1 MISGIV
7 SHYKIISKIGSGGMG
22 DIYQAEDIKLKR
34 TVALKFLPPSF
45 SRDLDAKKRL
55 EHEAQAASSLDH
67 SNICTIHEINET
79 EDGQLFIA
87 MAFYAGETLKEK
99 IARGP
104 IEINEAISITRQICE
119 GLEKAH
125 KSGIIH
131 RDIKPANIFITDDG
145 IVKILDFGLA
155 KAKGHT
161 QLTKM
166 GTTVGTVA
174 YMSPEQAKGGE
185 VDKRTDIWSTGVVF
199 YEMITGELPFR
210 GDYEQAI
217 IYSIINTE
225 PDLSKTSDELEVI
238 LRKAFNKSSAERY
251 QSADEMK
258 SDLEA
263 LVNRTGSKGHSGS
276 LRLKRIG
283 LRTKVI
289 AAALIILVLASVS
302 YMIIDNTDNNSAGN
316 SIRKMIVVLPFE
328 NLGPP
333 EDEYFAKGMREEI
346 SNKLSSL
353 SSLGVISRN
362 SAEKYAKSTK
372 SAKEIGK
379 ELGVDYI
386 LEGTIRWAGDKK
398 NDNRVRIISQLVRTS
413 DDLNVW
419 SDSYDRI
426 IDDIFD
432 VQNEIAQ
439 NVVDKLG
446 IKLLPNQQVAGPPPT
461 TNIDAYDYYLKA
473 LLFHYGPT
481 TGDNLK
487 TCIKLYEK
495 AISLDPGFAA
505 AYAQISIAHMGLFR
519 WYWDRDS
526 TNLEKANIYL
536 QKAKDLSPDIAEV
549 HLAQFFFY
557 AWFTHNEKGVRQE
570 LERVLEIQPN
580 NAEALSQM
588 AGFYKA
594 DNKFELAKRT
604 REKAM
609 LLDPLNA
616 RYPWAAGWDC
626 YLYGEYTDAENYY
639 KRAITISPEISTYY
653 AELAEL
659 YVDWKGD
666 TRLARQTLKNIKDE
680 EYLDYDPNI
689 SIDLTILERDFDKA
703 LNQLKSSDKEYENSM
718 YRYIP
723 NSQMIA
729 LIYRF
734 MEKDD
739 LSRKYFNASVTTI
752 EKMVLTKPE
761 DPRFHFAISKSYAA
775 LGRIDEALSEVD
787 TGIRLSPYV
796 RESTKKSLESANLAI
811 VYILANDYKNALKQ
825 IDLLLSLP
833 SGFSINRLK
842 LDPIYDPLRKLPGYK
857 EIIYKYS
864 L

>member
-1 MISGIV
+1 M
-7 SHYKIISKIGSGGMG
+7 
-22 DIYQAEDIKLKR
+22 L
-34 TVALKFLPPSF
+34 
-45 SRDLDAKKRL
+45 KKRL

-67 SNICTIHEINET
+67 PNICTIHEINET

-87 MAFYAGETLKEK
+87 MAFYAGQTLKEK

-104 IEINEAISITRQICE
+104 IEIKEAISITKQICQ

-174 YMSPEQAKGGE
+174 YMSPEQAKGSD

-199 YEMITGELPFR
+199 YEMLTGQLPFR
-210 GDYEQAI
+210 GDYEQAV

-225 PDLSKTSDELEVI
+225 PDLSKTSDELEPI

-258 SDLEA
+258 ADLEA
-263 LVNRTGSKGHSGS
+263 LVNHTGSKGHSGS

-283 LRTKVI
+283 LRTKMI

-302 YMIIDNTDNNSAGN
+302 YIIIDNTENNSAGDT
-316 SIRKMIVVLPFE
+316 IKKMIVVLPFE

-426 IDDIFD
+426 IDDIFN

-446 IKLLPNQQVAGPPPT
+446 IKLLPDQRVTGPPPT

-473 LLFHYGPT
+473 LPFHYGPT

-495 AISLDPGFAA
+495 AISLDPRFAA
-505 AYAQISIAHMGLFR
+505 AYAQVSIAHMGLYR
-519 WYWDRDS
+519 WFWDRDS
-526 TNLEKANIYL
+526 INVEKAAIYL
-536 QKAKDLSPDIAEV
+536 QKAKELNPDIAEV
-549 HLAQFFFY
+549 HLAQFFHY
-557 AWFTHNEKGVRQE
+557 AWFTHNEKGVREE
-570 LERVLEIQPN
+570 LEKVLKLQPN
-580 NAEALSQM
+580 NAEALFQI
-588 AGFYKA
+588 AGFYRA
-594 DNKFELAKRT
+594 DGRFELAKQSE
-604 REKAM
+604 EKAIR
-609 LLDPLNA
+609 LDPLNA
-616 RYPWAAGWDC
+616 RYSWGAGWGY
-626 YLYGEYTDAENYY
+626 YLIRDYLTAEKYY
-639 KRAITISPEISTYY
+639 KIAINISPELSFLFT
-653 AELAEL
+653 ELAEIYL
-659 YVDWKGD
+659 DWKGD
-666 TRLARQTLKNIKDE
+666 IKFARRMLKNVRDD
-680 EYLDYDPNI
+680 EYLDYDQNVF
-689 SIDLTILERDFDKA
+689 IDFTILERDFDKA

-734 MEKDD
+734 MEKDN

-775 LGRIDEALSEVD
+775 LGRIDEALSEVN

-811 VYILANDYKNALKQ
+811 VYTLANDYENALKQ

-842 LDPIYDPLRKLPGYK
+842 LDPVYDPLRKLPGYK
-857 EIIYKYS
+857 EIIDKYS